1 MKEFDLVDESGNKTI
16 FRLGKNAKENHQLI
30 DDADKNDWWF
40 HLSDY
45 ASGHCIVEKDK
56 LNKEEIIY
64 AAHLVKENS
73 KYNNFK
79 KLKICYTQIKNIKKT
94 KKPGEVIILKTPE
107 IITL

>member
-1 MKEFDLVDESGNKTI
+1 MKEFTLTDELDNKTL
-16 FRLGKNAKENHQLI
+16 FRLGKNAQENHQLI
-30 DDADKNDWWF
+30 DEADKLDWWF
-40 HLSDY
+40 HLSEY
-45 ASGHCIVEKDK
+45 ASGHCIVEKEN
-56 LNKEEIIY
+56 LTKEEIIY
-64 AAHLVKENS
+64 AANLIKENS